1 MKTKSKVFV
10 YGLGALLLIVIGSL
24 NFSRSFTTVTYGD
37 LELPQGT
44 RIQNVAIFLYGSTVR
59 VVQVGPKGST
69 LEMNV
74 KMEEIKIPW
83 TRYLPFYQF
92 GKISGEAVYD
102 AKIADRTYSGLS
114 TSTEDNT
121 ERYAVIPKLFIEA
134 EARGRLIDAL
144 VKTAEVRASA
154 SRQ

>member
-1 MKTKSKVFV
+1 MKTKVFV
-10 YGLGALLLIVIGSL
+10 YGLVALLLVVIGSL
-24 NFSRSFTTVTYGD
+24 NFSRSFTTITYGD
-37 LELPQGT
+37 LVLPQGT
-44 RIQNVAIFLYGSTVR
+44 HVQNVAISLYSSPATI
-59 VVQVGPKGST
+59 VQVGPKGST

-92 GKISGEAVYD
+92 GKISGKAVYD
-102 AKIADRTYSGLS
+102 AKILNETYTGLS
-114 TSTEDNT
+114 SSTEDTT
-121 ERYAVIPKLFIEA
+121 ERYAVIPKFFIEA